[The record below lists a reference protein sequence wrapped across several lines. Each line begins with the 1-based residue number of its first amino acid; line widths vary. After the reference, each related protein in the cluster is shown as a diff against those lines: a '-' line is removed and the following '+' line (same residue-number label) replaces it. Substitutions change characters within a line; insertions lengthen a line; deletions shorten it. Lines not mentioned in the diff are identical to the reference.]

1 MKRVAWILS
10 AVLLSARASESPSCR
25 PAARKP
31 PPAATVL
38 DRVVVRWHAPE
49 TGGPAKPQFVFERE
63 LAFEARL
70 ESLAD
75 PDPELGPY
83 HDRHVR
89 AALDRHIAET
99 LLATLPIVPPL
110 EPRVVARRAETAR
123 GILEER
129 VHGRPRLIE
138 AAAAEGVGS
147 DELDA
152 LLRRKARASLYLE
165 KMMAPMLEPSDA
177 ELQTLWRTGSTP
189 FKDQPFDQV
198 KAPLS
203 RWYVGQRL
211 AHETEA
217 YFQNARSR
225 VTVSISRRAR
235 RSPRRPQ
242 RPVPRPL
249 GCPGLRARRWKG
261 PRGASRKRAPAPPL
275 SGTASSAGG
284 LSVRSDGPGAGRGPV
299 SCGKKAA

>member
-1 MKRVAWILS
+1 MKRIGWILS
-10 AVLLSARASESPSCR
+10 AVLVVARASAQTPEA
-25 PAARKP
+25 PATPGR
-31 PPAATVL
+31 PPAAATLV
-38 DRVVVRWHAPE
+38 DRVAVRWHAPE

-75 PDPELGPY
+75 PDPEPGPY

-89 AALDRHIAET
+89 AALDRHVAES
-99 LLATLPIVPPL
+99 LLAALPIVPAP

-129 VHGRPRLIE
+129 VHGRSRLLE
-138 AAAAEGVGS
+138 AAAAEGIGS

-165 KMMAPMLEPSDA
+165 KMMAPMLEPSES
-177 ELQTLWRTGSTP
+177 ELMTLWKTGSTP
-189 FKDQPFDQV
+189 FKDQPFDQI

-217 YFQNARSR
+217 YFQNARAR
-225 VTVSISRRAR
+225 VVVSISRRTR
-235 RSPRRPQ
+235 
-242 RPVPRPL
+242 
-249 GCPGLRARRWKG
+249 
-261 PRGASRKRAPAPPL
+261 
-275 SGTASSAGG
+275 
-284 LSVRSDGPGAGRGPV
+284 
-299 SCGKKAA
+299 